1 MAETKESIS
10 SSLAIPARLDHLGPV
25 LAYARELAESA
36 GFAKQE
42 RDELELAID
51 EIFTNIVQHG
61 YEFNAGETFQVRFEV
76 SAAKYTVT
84 FAEKGLPFDPAT
96 LPQYTPEHAAD
107 CTRGLGIFLAR
118 KLVDEVTFRYL
129 GRQGKETVL
138 VKRFR
143 QQRSM
148 LAENAGLPERKPP
161 TDFSYHVRRFR
172 AEDAMSVARCAYRA
186 YGYTY
191 SEYVYEPAQLI
202 EQNRSGSL
210 ISILAI
216 AEADN
221 EVVGY
226 GDVRFFG
233 AIAEYESGFVAPEWR
248 GKRVIQKILADL
260 VEQSRCNNMLGHFT
274 MSVTNHVASQSA
286 SHSIGLADCCV
297 FLGYM
302 AETDFKAIAQMTS
315 RRISLVMQFGMLQER
330 HPALIFPPS
339 HHRSMVEKIYT
350 NLKTPVICGEGGK
363 PPELPQQPTLY
374 KLEIKSDMNIA
385 FLRIRSCGVDAI
397 DIIREQTEQC
407 CRHVVEVVFLA
418 LNLQQP
424 AVCSVIAAAEEI
436 GFVFAGVVPAG
447 LEDSDAIV
455 FQLVNFPVEWDRIQ
469 LASPFAKELLAYIRQ
484 ESERSEPM
492 GNHHGD

>member
-148 LAENAGLPERKPP
+148 
-161 TDFSYHVRRFR
+161 
-172 AEDAMSVARCAYRA
+172 
-186 YGYTY
+186 
-191 SEYVYEPAQLI
+191 
-202 EQNRSGSL
+202 
-210 ISILAI
+210 
-216 AEADN
+216 
-221 EVVGY
+221 
-226 GDVRFFG
+226 
-233 AIAEYESGFVAPEWR
+233 
-248 GKRVIQKILADL
+248 
-260 VEQSRCNNMLGHFT
+260 
-274 MSVTNHVASQSA
+274 
-286 SHSIGLADCCV
+286 
-297 FLGYM
+297 
-302 AETDFKAIAQMTS
+302 
-315 RRISLVMQFGMLQER
+315 
-330 HPALIFPPS
+330 
-339 HHRSMVEKIYT
+339 
-350 NLKTPVICGEGGK
+350 
-363 PPELPQQPTLY
+363 
-374 KLEIKSDMNIA
+374 
-385 FLRIRSCGVDAI
+385 
-397 DIIREQTEQC
+397 
-407 CRHVVEVVFLA
+407 
-418 LNLQQP
+418 
-424 AVCSVIAAAEEI
+424 
-436 GFVFAGVVPAG
+436 
-447 LEDSDAIV
+447 
-455 FQLVNFPVEWDRIQ
+455 
-469 LASPFAKELLAYIRQ
+469 
-484 ESERSEPM
+484 
-492 GNHHGD
+492 